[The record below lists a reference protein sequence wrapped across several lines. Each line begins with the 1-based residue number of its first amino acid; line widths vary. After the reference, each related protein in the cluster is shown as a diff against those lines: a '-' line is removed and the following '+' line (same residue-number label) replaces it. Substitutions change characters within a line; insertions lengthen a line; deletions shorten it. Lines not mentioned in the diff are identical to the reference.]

1 MTLGEHVRTDVET
14 FFDPDTFTLTHLVTD
29 PDSDACIIID
39 PVLDF
44 DQKSGRTSTSSA
56 DNIISR
62 IKDRGLTLEWILET
76 HVHADH
82 LTGAHYIKD
91 ELGGRIGI
99 GGHVTMVQKAFK
111 DVFNLSDLTPDG
123 RQFDHLFADGEQIS
137 VGSLSG
143 KAIYTPG
150 HTPACVT
157 YVFGDAAFIGDTFF
171 APDFGTARCDFPG
184 GDAAVLHRSLLSILS
199 LPDDTRLFLCHD
211 YLPGGRELLTHTTV
225 AEQRQNNIHLADA
238 SDADAFTTMRR
249 ERDATL
255 GMPALLLPSVQ
266 VNIRAGTLPAK
277 EDNGTRYL
285 KLPLD
290 LL

>member
-1 MTLGEHVRTDVET
+1 MHTDVET
-14 FFDPDTFTLTHLVTD
+14 FFDPDTFTLTHLVAD
-29 PDSDACIIID
+29 VESGMCAIID

-44 DQKSGRTSTSSA
+44 DPKSGRTSTSNA
-56 DNIISR
+56 DNLISS
-62 IKDRGLTLEWILET
+62 IQERGLTLDWILET

-82 LTGAHYIKD
+82 LTGAHYIKGK
-91 ELGGRIGI
+91 LGGRIGI
-99 GGHVTMVQKAFK
+99 GGNVGLVQKTFK
-111 DVFNLSDLTPDG
+111 DVFNLTNLAPDG
-123 RQFDHLFADGEQIS
+123 RQFDHLFMDGESIS
-137 VGSLSG
+137 VGDFTG

-150 HTPACVT
+150 HTPACIT

-184 GDAAVLHRSLLSILS
+184 GDADVLHRSLMSILS
-199 LPDDTRLFLCHD
+199 LPDETRLFLCHD

-225 AEQRQNNIHLADA
+225 AEQREKNVHLANATDA
-238 SDADAFTTMRR
+238 NSFAKMRR
-249 ERDATL
+249 ERDSTL
-255 GMPALLLPSVQ
+255 DMPALLLPSVQ
-266 VNIRAGTLPAK
+266 VNIRAGELPEQ

>member
-1 MTLGEHVRTDVET
+1 VHTDVET
-14 FFDPDTFTLTHLVTD
+14 FFDPDTFTLTHLVVD
-29 PDSDACIIID
+29 VKSGMCVVID

-44 DQKSGRTSTSSA
+44 DSKSGRTSTSSA
-56 DNIISR
+56 DNVISR
-62 IKDRGLTLEWILET
+62 IKDRELSLEWILET

-82 LTGAHYIKD
+82 LTGAHYIKS
-91 ELGGRIGI
+91 ELGGKVGI
-99 GGHVTMVQKAFK
+99 GGNVTMVQETFK

-123 RQFDHLFADGEQIS
+123 RQFDKLFANTEHVLAGN
-137 VGSLSG
+137 LSG
-143 KAIYTPG
+143 KVIYTPG

-184 GDAAVLHRSLLSILS
+184 GNAAVLHQSLLSILS

-225 AEQRQNNIHLADA
+225 KEQRQKNIHLTNAA
-238 SDADAFTTMRR
+238 DADAFTIMRQ

-255 GMPALLLPSVQ
+255 EMPALLLPSVQ
-266 VNIRAGTLPAK
+266 VNIRAGTLPD
-277 EDNGTRYL
+277 EESNGTRYL